1 MGQPVHFH
9 LDPLGGLAGDM
20 FLAALLDAHP
30 EHAEGVFAAMR
41 AAGLPDSWQTR
52 LLRHDD
58 GVLSGHRV
66 VIEGPADDPGAPP
79 SHFADIR
86 AALESAPLDPAVRAR
101 AIAIFTE
108 LAKAEAAVH
117 GVPVDEVHFHELA
130 DWDSVAD
137 IVGAASLIETLA
149 PSSWSV
155 GPLPLGSGRI
165 ATRHGALPVPAPAAA
180 HLLEGFLLHDDGIA
194 GERVTPTGAAILRH
208 LAPSPR
214 LPAGEWRLL
223 RTGHGFGTRRLSG
236 TSNVLRVMAYEA
248 AAAGRADERVA
259 VIAFEVDDQSAEELA
274 AGLDALRAAEGVLDV
289 VQLPAFGKKG
299 RLATQ
304 IQVLARPETLDATID
319 RCFAETTTIGLRWR
333 IEARAVLGREV
344 VHVRTMDREVEV
356 KVVARPDG
364 ARTAKAEIDQV
375 AAGGHAARAQK
386 RRAAEAR
393 ALATGRDGERDPEQS
408 R

>member
-1 MGQPVHFH
+1 MGRTVHLH

-30 EHAEGVFAAMR
+30 EHAEATFAAMR
-41 AAGLPDSWQTR
+41 AGGLPDSWQTC
-52 LLRHDD
+52 LVRHDD
-58 GVLSGHRV
+58 GVLSGHRMV
-66 VIEGPADDPGAPP
+66 VEGPANDPDAPP
-79 SHFADIR
+79 AGFADIR
-86 AALESAPLDPAVRAR
+86 AGLESAPLDAAVRAC
-101 AIAIFTE
+101 AITIFTE

-117 GVPVDEVHFHELA
+117 GVPLDEVHFHELA

-137 IVGAASLIETLA
+137 IVGAAWLIETLA
-149 PSSWSV
+149 PCSWSV

-165 ATRHGALPVPAPAAA
+165 ETRHGPLPVPAPAAA
-180 HLLEGFLLHDDGIA
+180 HLLEGFLLHDDGIV

-208 LAPSPR
+208 LAPASD
-214 LPAGEWRLL
+214 LPPGHWRLVS
-223 RTGHGFGTRRLSG
+223 TGYGFGTRRLSG
-236 TSNVLRVMAYEA
+236 ISNVLRVMTYHPAVS
-248 AAAGRADERVA
+248 GRGDERVA

-274 AGLDALRAAEGVLDV
+274 VGLDALRASEGVLDA

-333 IEARAVLGREV
+333 IEARAVLAREAV
-344 VHVRTMDREVEV
+344 TVAAPDGEIAV
-356 KVVARPDG
+356 KVVRRPG
-364 ARTAKAEIDQV
+364 GVRTAKAEVDQV
-375 AAGGHAARAQK
+375 AGEGHAGRAGK

-393 ALATGRDGERDPEQS
+393 ALAAGRSGERDHG
-408 R
+408 